1 MKINKKENSTE
12 KNMKQEEINYIKLNI
27 APIFKLFEEE
37 LTIYINKKLKEIMEI
52 LNVSSIEPIKIYLFD
67 KQEDFLKRVEYPYC
81 KDRLCGALNYY
92 GIFVYANILE
102 VDKERIYSCISHE
115 LVHYVYQNYVQEKGI
130 KNRVVW
136 FDEGLA
142 GNLSGEYSYLSNSTI
157 FR

>member
-67 KQEDFLKRVEYPYC
+67 KQD
-81 KDRLCGALNYY
+81 
-92 GIFVYANILE
+92 
-102 VDKERIYSCISHE
+102 
-115 LVHYVYQNYVQEKGI
+115 I
-130 KNRVVW
+130 K
-136 FDEGLA
+136 
-142 GNLSGEYSYLSNSTI
+142 
-157 FR
+157 